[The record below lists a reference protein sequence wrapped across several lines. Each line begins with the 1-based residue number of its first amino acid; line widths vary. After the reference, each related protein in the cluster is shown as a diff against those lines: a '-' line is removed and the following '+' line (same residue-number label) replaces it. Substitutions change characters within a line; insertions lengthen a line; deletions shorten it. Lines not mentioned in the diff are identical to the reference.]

1 MEELFFDLLLSVE
14 LLFLNVRILVE
25 KSYHV
30 VIFVKL
36 SVIMEIVSV
45 MRKFR
50 LHVDV
55 EKSKYKLYVGDKLCV

>member
-1 MEELFFDLLLSVE
+1 MEELFFDLPLSVG